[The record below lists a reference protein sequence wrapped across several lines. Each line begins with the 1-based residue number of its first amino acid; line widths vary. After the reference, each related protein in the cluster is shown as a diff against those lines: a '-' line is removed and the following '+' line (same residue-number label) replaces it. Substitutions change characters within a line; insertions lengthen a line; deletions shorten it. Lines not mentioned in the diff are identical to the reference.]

1 MNTKQDKLLIRSIAH
16 YHVTHIRQMRQEG
29 KKALGPELDLMRLIA
44 ARHAL
49 RYNFSFP
56 IPVPRIDR

>member
-1 MNTKQDKLLIRSIAH
+1 MQTRQDKSLIRSIVR

-44 ARHAL
+44 SRHAL
-49 RYNFSFP
+49 RYDFSFP

>member
-1 MNTKQDKLLIRSIAH
+1 MNTKQEKSLIRLIAR

-49 RYNFSFP
+49 WRY
-56 IPVPRIDR
+56 